1 MFPGKPSG
9 RPEKFEMYIAIAGNI
24 GCGKTSLTKILSE
37 RTGGKAYFEESD
49 NPYIGDFYDDM
60 NRWSFNLQ
68 IYFLGQR
75 IRQAKEILATG
86 SDLIQDRTIYEDA
99 YIFAANL
106 HESGLMTTRDYHTY
120 LKIFDLATGLIA
132 RPDLLIY
139 LKASVPTLIHQI
151 RKRGRAYEMSI
162 QEEYLERLN
171 RKYGEWIGSYSR
183 NDGEILTIDVDHTDF
198 IADPSS
204 LDGIVA
210 RIDAL
215 KNNGR
220 P

>member
-1 MFPGKPSG
+1 
-9 RPEKFEMYIAIAGNI
+9 MYIAIAGNI

-37 RTGGKAYFEESD
+37 RTGAKAYFEESD

-106 HESGLMTTRDYHTY
+106 HESGLMTTRDYNTY

-151 RKRGRAYEMSI
+151 RREEVPALLSSGIIGGGMIPKIQCCVDALEHGVHRAHILDGRIPHS
-162 QEEYLERLN
+162 
-171 RKYGEWIGSYSR
+171 
-183 NDGEILTIDVDHTDF
+183 ILTEMLSHK
-198 IADPSS
+198 
-204 LDGIVA
+204 GIGTM
-210 RIDAL
+210 L
-215 KNNGR
+215 WE
-220 P
+220 